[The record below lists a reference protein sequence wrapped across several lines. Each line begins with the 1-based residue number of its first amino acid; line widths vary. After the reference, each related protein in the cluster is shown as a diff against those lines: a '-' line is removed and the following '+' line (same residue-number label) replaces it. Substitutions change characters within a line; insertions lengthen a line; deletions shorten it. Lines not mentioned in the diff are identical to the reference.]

1 MMQKR
6 IRKDRLINALIYVV
20 SSLGIMIL
28 GSILYFIFSHG
39 ISLLNIHLL
48 TDNYYAQ
55 NYDTRLTEDI
65 IFQDFSNPN
74 IPDSYFSQK
83 WGIALKDA
91 RNKANEPIVEIV
103 SVDPRS
109 PFRNMEDANK
119 AAYVEIREGMV
130 LERVFL
136 EDQEGHFLM
145 GISLDGAE
153 KVSGIMEQGVI
164 ITDMITYTSGGGIR
178 GSIIATFYL
187 ILLTLVMALPL
198 GISAA
203 IYLNEFSHENR
214 FNEVL
219 RSMIDMTSGIPSII
233 FGLIGV
239 IVFIPLTSGLFNTDG
254 GNLLSGALTMT
265 IILLPIIIRTTEEAL
280 RVIPK
285 NYRYASLA
293 LGANET
299 QTTFKVV
306 LPNAISGILTATLL
320 SVGRIIGESA
330 ALIYVLGTV
339 IKDRILITDK
349 ATTLAVHI
357 WSLMSGENPNFEL
370 SSAISIIILV
380 MVFILSMVVK
390 LIAGKLNYSEV
401 K

>member
-6 IRKDRLINALIYVV
+6 IRKDRMINALIYIV
-20 SSLGIMIL
+20 SSLGILIL
-28 GSILYFIFSHG
+28 GSILYFVFSNG

-48 TDNYYAQ
+48 TDNYYTH

-65 IFQDFSNPN
+65 IFQNFNNPD
-74 IPDSYFSQK
+74 ISGSYFSSK

-103 SVDPRS
+103 YVDPKS

-119 AAYVEIREGMV
+119 PAYVEITEGMAV
-130 LERVFL
+130 ERVFL

-145 GISLDGAE
+145 GLSMEGAE
-153 KVSGIMEQGVI
+153 KISAAMDQGVI

-187 ILLTLVMALPL
+187 IILTLAMALPL

-214 FNEVL
+214 FTEIL

-233 FGLIGV
+233 FGLVGV
-239 IVFIPLTSGLFNTDG
+239 IVFIPLTSGLFNANG
-254 GNLLSGALTMT
+254 GNLISGALTMT

-280 RVIPK
+280 KVIPK
-285 NYRYASLA
+285 SYRYASLA

-330 ALIYVLGTV
+330 ALIYAIGTV

-370 SSAISIIILV
+370 SSAISIIILL
-380 MVFILSMVVK
+380 MVFTLSMFVK
-390 LIAGKLNYSEV
+390 LIARKLNYSEV